1 MPRPPLP
8 LSFHGFSLH
17 GRLRRLWA
25 VLYRHAALYRRSWP
39 RLLDFVYTPLLELAV
54 WGWTMRF
61 LAAHAGLAAQAA
73 ALSIAALLLWQGA
86 LSGQLGFSVSFLEDV
101 WTRHL
106 GHLFIS
112 PLRPAE
118 LLLALVLLALLRVAV
133 GFTAA
138 ACLARALFALDVFRL
153 GPFAFAFLALLAV
166 MGLAIALGITALILR
181 FGLGAE
187 RLVWTVMAALTPLS
201 CVFYPA
207 ASLPPALRALA
218 LLLPSTHVFEGLR
231 GLFLHQGSAPAAAF
245 GRALLLDLLLLVLMA
260 SAFLLAFESAR
271 KRGGL
276 LRFEE

>member
-1 MPRPPLP
+1 MITTPPPLP
-8 LSFHGFSLH
+8 AALRK
-17 GRLRRLWA
+17 RLRRVWGI
-25 VLYRHAALYRRSWP
+25 LYRHAALYRRSWP

-54 WGWTMRF
+54 WGWMMRF
-61 LAAHAGLAAQAA
+61 LTTHAGLAAQAG

-118 LLLALVLLALLRVAV
+118 LLLALVLLALLRVGV
-133 GFTAA
+133 GFTATA
-138 ACLARALFALDVFRL
+138 LLARSLFALDIFRL
-153 GPFAFAFLALLAV
+153 GPPAFALLALLAV

-201 CVFYPA
+201 CVFYPLS
-207 ASLPPALRALA
+207 SLPPPLQDLA

-231 GLFLHQGSAPAAAF
+231 ALLLHDGGAA
-245 GRALLLDLLLLVLMA
+245 GTELLRALLLDLLLLLLMG

-271 KRGGL
+271 TRGGL